1 MHHSLAERAILSNLS
16 RKRVSMDTPR
26 FTSKEMLKDL
36 PTATLEL
43 IATNMRTIK
52 TALSKLV
59 QDEEPEKLPFKE
71 DELLLTSG

>member
-52 TALSKLV
+52 TALS
-59 QDEEPEKLPFKE
+59 
-71 DELLLTSG
+71 